1 MVARVARL
9 VDDVVVERHKDDGL
23 PVPQTG
29 SHQGPPVHSPPPSPL
44 RTLMGFLIG

>member
-9 VDDVVVERHKDDGL
+9 VDDVVVERHQDDGL

-29 SHQGPPVHSPPPSPL
+29 FTCPPGRVP
-44 RTLMGFLIG
+44 